1 MYNRKLGLGVTLSFT
16 TGSLP
21 CLVEWKNMMSHE
33 YVVALEPCNT
43 YGMNRETIERTGK
56 IAVLRAGDTA
66 VNELVFKITE

>member
-1 MYNRKLGLGVTLSFT
+1 
-16 TGSLP
+16 
-21 CLVEWKNMMSHE
+21 MSHE